1 MPRPRKDQEGPSA
14 VERMEEAFWQA
25 LSEKPY
31 AKITVGEIAQRA
43 HVNKNA
49 FYYHFDGLQSL
60 AEQALDHMLP
70 REIARMLLMRGGLPE
85 DMDDAQIRAL
95 ANEPGLKKRLDR
107 ALLVVGKHGSSELVS
122 TLKSLVMQ
130 TWFDLFKV
138 DESRLSSEA
147 MVVVRFTL
155 GGLIEVMSD
164 EACHGSNANPI
175 QTILGS
181 SIAATASAK
190 VVETLRAA
198 ANEDP
203 RNQAPPL
210 QPESL

>member
-1 MPRPRKDQEGPSA
+1 
-14 VERMEEAFWQA
+14 
-25 LSEKPY
+25 
-31 AKITVGEIAQRA
+31 
-43 HVNKNA
+43 
-49 FYYHFDGLQSL
+49 
-60 AEQALDHMLP
+60 
-70 REIARMLLMRGGLPE
+70 
-85 DMDDAQIRAL
+85 
-95 ANEPGLKKRLDR
+95 
-107 ALLVVGKHGSSELVS
+107 
-122 TLKSLVMQ
+122 
-130 TWFDLFKV
+130 
-138 DESRLSSEA
+138 

-181 SIAATASAK
+181 GIAATASAK

>member
-14 VERMEEAFWQA
+14 RERMEEAFWEA
-25 LSEKPY
+25 LTEKPY

-49 FYYHFDGLQSL
+49 FYYHYDGLQAL

-70 REIARMLLMRGGLPE
+70 REVARMLLMRGGLPE
-85 DMDDAQIRAL
+85 DMDDAQISAL
-95 ANEPGLKKRLDR
+95 ANEPNLKKRLDR

-122 TLKSLVMQ
+122 VLKNLVMQ
-130 TWFDLFKV
+130 TWFDLFNV
-138 DESRLSSEA
+138 DGSRLSSEA

-155 GGLIEVMSD
+155 GGLLEIISD
-164 EACHGSNANPI
+164 EACHGNNANPI
-175 QTILGS
+175 QAILGS
-181 SIAATASAK
+181 GIAATASAK

-198 ANEDP
+198 ASENPHGRPSRPQAE
-203 RNQAPPL
+203 NQ
-210 QPESL
+210 

>member
-14 VERMEEAFWQA
+14 RERMEEAFWEA
-25 LSEKPY
+25 LTEKPY

-49 FYYHFDGLQSL
+49 FYYHYDGLQSL
-60 AEQALDHMLP
+60 AEEALDHMLP
-70 REIARMLLMRGGLPE
+70 REVARMLLRRGGLPNE
-85 DMDDAQIRAL
+85 TDDAQISAL
-95 ANEPGLKKRLDR
+95 ANEPGLRKRLNR
-107 ALLVVGKHGSSELVS
+107 ALLVVGKHGSSELVA
-122 TLKSLVMQ
+122 TLKNLVMQ
-130 TWFDLFKV
+130 TWFDLFNV

-155 GGLIEVMSD
+155 GGLLEVMSD
-164 EACHGSNANPI
+164 EACHGNNANPI

-181 SIAATASAK
+181 GIVGTASAK

-198 ANEDP
+198 ASDNP
-203 RNQAPPL
+203 RGPKTAPQA
-210 QPESL
+210 EGR

>member
-14 VERMEEAFWQA
+14 RERMEEAFWEA
-25 LSEKPY
+25 LTEKPY

-49 FYYHFDGLQSL
+49 FYYHYDGLQSL
-60 AEQALDHMLP
+60 AEEALDHMLP
-70 REIARMLLMRGGLPE
+70 REVARMLLMRGGLPNE
-85 DMDDAQIRAL
+85 TDDAQISAL
-95 ANEPGLKKRLDR
+95 ANEPGLRKRLSR
-107 ALLVVGKHGSSELVS
+107 ALLVVGKHGSSELVA
-122 TLKSLVMQ
+122 TLKNLVMQ
-130 TWFDLFKV
+130 TWFDLFNV

-155 GGLIEVMSD
+155 GGLLEVMSD
-164 EACHGSNANPI
+164 EACHGKNANPI

-181 SIAATASAK
+181 GIAGTASAK

-198 ANEDP
+198 ASDNP
-203 RNQAPPL
+203 RGPKTAPQA
-210 QPESL
+210 EGR